1 MTNCNI
7 CPRKCNVDRSVKR
20 GVCGCSDKPKVNIY
34 QLHYGEEP
42 IISGT
47 NGSGTIFFSGCNLS
61 CVFCQNYTI
70 SQMRHGKEYSIEEL
84 SDMMLEIQM
93 QNAHNINLVTPTHF
107 TLQIREA
114 IILAKNKGLTL
125 PIVWNSNG
133 YEEADTLKEVEG
145 LVDIYMPDFKYY
157 NPEMSFKYSE
167 ARDYPEKAKEAILEM
182 YRQVGHIKF
191 KVQSSKFKV
200 DEQKEKMEIAAKGLL
215 IRLLV
220 LPNNLNSIEH
230 IIKWINDNIGNE
242 TWISLM
248 GQYYPAY
255 KVSGIGYRVSGI
267 KTTSYKDLS
276 RGITNKEYMFAKE
289 QLEKFGFENGFIQD
303 LGSNSD
309 WTPDFLITN

>member
-42 IISGT
+42 VISGT

-61 CVFCQNYTI
+61 CLYCQNYTI
-70 SQMRHGKEYSIEEL
+70 SQLRHGKEYNIDEL
-84 SDMMLEIQM
+84 SNMMLELQR

-107 TLQIREA
+107 TLQIKEA
-114 IILAKNKGLTL
+114 IILAKAKGLML
-125 PIVWNSNG
+125 PVVWNSNA
-133 YEEADTLKEVEG
+133 YEEVDTLKEVEG

-157 NPEMSFKYSE
+157 TPEMSFKFSG

-182 YRQVGHIKF
+182 FRQVGHIKT
-191 KVQSSKFKV
+191 KK
-200 DEQKEKMEIAAKGLL
+200 EIAYKGLL

-220 LPNNLNSIEH
+220 LPYNLNSIEH

-242 TWISLM
+242 AFISLM
-248 GQYYPAY
+248 GQYYPAHKALNY
-255 KVSGIGYRVSGI
+255 KE
-267 KTTSYKDLS
+267 LS
-276 RGITNKEYMFAKE
+276 RGITSKEYLFAQE
-289 QLEKFGFENGFIQD
+289 QLDKYGFENGFVQD
-303 LGSNSD
+303 IGSTSD